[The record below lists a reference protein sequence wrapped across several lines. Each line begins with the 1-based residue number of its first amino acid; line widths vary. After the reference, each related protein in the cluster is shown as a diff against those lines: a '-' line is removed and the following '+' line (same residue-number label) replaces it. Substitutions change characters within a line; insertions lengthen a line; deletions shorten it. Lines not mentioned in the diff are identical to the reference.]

1 MLREARWLISR
12 VLSLLSKYSYKL
24 PENARHVVMGTPDP
38 SVEPEVRETG
48 RRRAGLGHTGSRA
61 RGWTGWRALGG
72 SLAGL
77 HVGSLRLSLST

>member
-1 MLREARWLISR
+1 MVNFKSP
-12 VLSLLSKYSYKL
+12 LSPIKILLKL
-24 PENARHVVMGTPDP
+24 PENAWYVVVGTPDP
-38 SVEPEVRETG
+38 SMELEVREMG
-48 RRRAGLGHTGSRA
+48 RRQAGLGHTGSRA

>member
-12 VLSLLSKYSYKL
+12 VLSLLSKHSYKL
-24 PENARHVVMGTPDP
+24 PENTWYVVVGTPDP
-38 SVEPEVRETG
+38 SMELEVREMG
-48 RRRAGLGHTGSRA
+48 RRQAGLGHTGSRA

>member
-12 VLSLLSKYSYKL
+12 VLSLLSKHSYKL
-24 PENARHVVMGTPDP
+24 PENAWYVVVGTPDP
-38 SVEPEVRETG
+38 SMELEVREMG
-48 RRRAGLGHTGSRA
+48 RRQAGLGHTGSRA